1 MTCSWMKL
9 CHMPPASAG
18 DIVAL
23 GKVLVQ
29 NREEFVRIILPRI
42 QEALPDAIHRVQ
54 RCYGL
59 AIFATLKV
67 IC

>member
-1 MTCSWMKL
+1 MQLDEAMS
-9 CHMPPASAG
+9 HAPASAG

-29 NREEFVRIILPRI
+29 NREEFVRTILPRI
-42 QEALPDAIHRVQ
+42 QEALPDAINCVQ